1 MCWWKKWVYPMT
13 RFKIYR
19 NLNNGKLSIK
29 HPCGKVSGW
38 AKNITLCNVK
48 LIVNEKG
55 RDRVRE
61 EQVKNVHS
69 FIEGGILYT
78 EVFNR
83 KDDNPSIEYSH
94 LSDLEYQ
101 CMGKLWRKDPIV
113 AYYNPYTTDFWVNK
127 DTGEE
132 LKDTWDWCSV
142 SEDGVVLLK

>member
-1 MCWWKKWVYPMT
+1 MT

-55 RDRVRE
+55 RDKVRRE
-61 EQVKNVHS
+61 KVKSVHAY
-69 FIEGGILYT
+69 IEGEILST
-78 EVFNR
+78 EKFSR
-83 KDDNPSIEYSH
+83 KDANPSIEYAH
-94 LSDLEYQ
+94 IEYTQLSDL
-101 CMGKLWRKDPIV
+101 GRVLSLDNLVV

-132 LKDTWDWCSV
+132 LKNTWDWCSV